1 MAYGHRLNIEDIF
14 FELAEKNYKIASE
27 LSGMVQHDSADGLK
41 DCSFRGY
48 PTDEGLAAAS
58 IAIVGWATALEAFTN
73 LAWNATVADTLPKGK
88 IRDLVI
94 KQLST
99 PEKLGEVF
107 RGFDIDLGLLTWW
120 PDITNL
126 FQLRNE
132 LVHYRH
138 QVVYQGFCFARVIS
152 RRLSEVSL
160 VSVRNAAICGIRELG
175 IRADLRTGFLEGDY
189 EIATINA

>member
-1 MAYGHRLNIEDIF
+1 MSYGHRLNIEDIF
-14 FELAEKNYKIASE
+14 FELAERNYSIASG
-27 LSGMVQHDSADGLK
+27 LAGMVRHDSDDGLQ
-41 DCSFRGY
+41 DHSFRGY

-58 IAIVGWATALEAFTN
+58 VAVVGWATALEAFTN
-73 LAWNATVADTLPKGK
+73 LAWNEKIADSLPEGK
-88 IRDLVI
+88 IRDMVI

-107 RGFDIDLGLLTWW
+107 RSFQVDLGLLIWW
-120 PDITNL
+120 PNIKNL

-138 QVVYQGFCFARVIS
+138 QVVYQGFCFAPVIS
-152 RRLSEVSL
+152 RKLTEASL
-160 VSVRNAAICGIRELG
+160 VAVREAAISAIRELG
-175 IRADLRTGFLEGDY
+175 IRCNLRTGFLDGDY

>member
-14 FELAEKNYKIASE
+14 FELAERNYNIASG
-27 LSGMVQHDSADGLK
+27 LSGMVRHDSEDGLE
-41 DCSFRGY
+41 DLSFRGY

-58 IAIVGWATALEAFTN
+58 IAVVGWATALEAFTN
-73 LAWNATVADTLPKGK
+73 LAWNATIANSLPEGK
-88 IRDLVI
+88 IRDMVI

-99 PEKLGEVF
+99 PEKLGEVLRSF
-107 RGFDIDLGLLTWW
+107 KVDLGLLTWW
-120 PDITNL
+120 PNIKNL

-138 QVVYQGFCFARVIS
+138 QVVYQGFCFAPLIS
-152 RRLSEVSL
+152 RRLSEASL
-160 VSVRNAAICGIRELG
+160 VSVREAAVIAIRELG
-175 IRADLRTGFLEGDY
+175 THCSLRTGFLDGEY